1 MNRVT
6 RYNKGFKFDYEMTPI
21 RKFWDVVENVVNY
34 ALLITFSGI
43 ILGGVVIAIINLV

>member
-6 RYNKGFKFDYEMTPI
+6 RYNKGFKFEYEMTPI

-34 ALLITFSGI
+34 ALLITFSTMV
-43 ILGGVVIAIINLV
+43 LGGVLIAIINLV